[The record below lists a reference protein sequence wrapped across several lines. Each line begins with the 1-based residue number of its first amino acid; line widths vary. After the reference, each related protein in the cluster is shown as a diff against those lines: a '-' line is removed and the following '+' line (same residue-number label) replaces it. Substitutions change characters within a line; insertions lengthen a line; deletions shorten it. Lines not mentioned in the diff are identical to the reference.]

1 MKFLLLALM
10 FAVSAHASANEPV
23 RQAKISQIV
32 EAQGLLQMLQ
42 QQLDQA
48 KIQASELGKDIYQK
62 ILAESG
68 GKENSKIEQAFARY
82 MERCS
87 TIFTAEEF
95 VEIWSRFYGS
105 ELSEAE
111 LDGILA
117 YYQSPIGRKDVV
129 ASQAALLG
137 FSQVVNAEGQRR
149 INDAIGQLMSDLKAA
164 METGD
169 PAGADAAR

>member
-1 MKFLLLALM
+1 MKFLLLAMM
-10 FAVSAHASANEPV
+10 FVISAHASANEPV
-23 RQAKISQIV
+23 RQAKIAEIM
-32 EAQGLLQMLQ
+32 EAQRLLQMFQ

-48 KIQASELGKDIYQK
+48 KVQASELGRDIYQK
-62 ILAESG
+62 VLAESG
-68 GKENSKIEQAFARY
+68 GKENPKLELVFTRY
-82 MERCS
+82 IERCS

-105 ELSEAE
+105 ELSEAD

-117 YYQSPIGRKDVV
+117 YYQSSIGKKDVV

-137 FSQVVNAEGQRR
+137 FSQVMSTEGQKRF
-149 INDAIGQLMSDLKAA
+149 NDAFGQLMTDLKAA

-169 PAGADAAR
+169 PAGTDAAR